1 MPKIDT
7 YSLDSSITDNDSLLG
22 IDSASGATKR
32 YQMSALKTYVASV
45 ADIEGVIA
53 GTGLTGGGT
62 SGTVTLTVAAAQTGI
77 TSVVNTALE
86 IGRDAD
92 NRIKF
97 GTDNQI
103 IFEVDGGD
111 NVIFK
116 TSGEIEATSL
126 DISGDVD
133 IDGTLEADAITVNG
147 TTLAE
152 TISDTT
158 GAMFTGNTETFI
170 TATYEDS
177 DNTIDLVVPVLDE
190 DNMSS
195 NSASHLATQQS
206 IKAYVDS
213 QVATADT
220 LAELSDTNIGSLAS
234 GHILIYDGSDSFDNK
249 AVSGDVTIA
258 STGAVTIANDAVE
271 TAMVNDNVV
280 TGQTELTSVA
290 SDDVLLIYDT
300 SATALKKITRSS
312 LVSGLATSSAI
323 SNVVEDTTPQ
333 LGGSLDVNG
342 QDIVSVSNGNIT
354 LTPNGTGLVRLDGNV
369 DIQSGEIV
377 LKNAGSVS
385 NIKFYCESSNAHYT
399 QLQSAAHSAYSGN
412 VTLTLPAATDTLV
425 GRATTDTLTNKT
437 IDVDNNTVS
446 NIEVDNLKSGV
457 LDTDISSVSGSDDT
471 LASAKAIKTYVDAQI
486 QTEDTLAEL
495 NDTNISSPAAG
506 HILIYDNTASVFDN
520 ATLTAGSGIGITNG
534 DGAITI
540 SNTAA
545 GDNAF
550 GIIAVSGQDNVAAD
564 SVNDTL
570 TLAAG
575 TGITITTTAGSDTV
589 TITNS
594 ATGANAF
601 GNVAVSGQTT
611 VAADSTNDTLTLAA
625 GSNVTLTT
633 DASTDTVTIASSA
646 GSNTIDVNEYTGNG
660 STAAY
665 TLNTSA
671 SSENELLVYMDG
683 VYQHHNTYAVSGTTL
698 TFDTNVPNGAKVE
711 AFHMRSVNLSN
722 VVTSAVAGEGIDVSA
737 STGAVTISAE
747 DATTSNKGIASFS
760 SDNFAVSS
768 GAVTIKD
775 GGVVTAE
782 LAADAVTG
790 DKIADD
796 AINSE
801 HYTDGSIDTA
811 HIADLQVTTAKI
823 AADAITGAKLAD
835 DAVNS
840 EHYTDGSIDTAHIAD
855 DQVTHA
861 KIENRYTAKVDVTT
875 YSVAVSIDWSAGT
888 TFKMG
893 SSLSGGIEFDFTNY
907 KQGQVIT
914 FYNLTGSQTITFDS
928 DAGTSETFNKVGGVD
943 YDGSTTNMIHV
954 ECIDDSANAIFNYVV
969 ATYASDTT
977 PS

>member
-45 ADIEGVIA
+45 ADIEGVTA

-62 SGTVTLTVAAAQTGI
+62 SGTVTLAVAAAQTGI

-190 DNMSS
+190 DNMASD
-195 NSASHLATQQS
+195 SASHLATQQS

-323 SNVVEDTTPQ
+323 SNIVEDTSPQ

-354 LTPNGTGLVRLDGNV
+354 LTPNGSGLVRLDGNV

-520 ATLTAGSGIGITNG
+520 ATITAGSGISVTNG
-534 DGAITI
+534 DGSITI
-540 SNTAA
+540 ANTAA

-550 GIIAVSGQDNVAAD
+550 GTIAVSGQDNVVAD

-611 VAADSTNDTLTLAA
+611 VAADGTNDTLTLVA
-625 GSNVTLTT
+625 GTGTTITT
-633 DASTDTVTIASSA
+633 DASADSITIAA
-646 GSNTIDVNEYTGNG
+646 GANTIDVNEYTGNG

-683 VYQHHNTYAVSGTTL
+683 VYQHHNTYSVSGTTL
-698 TFDTNVPNGAKVE
+698 TFDTNVPNGSKVE
-711 AFHMRSVNLSN
+711 AFHMRTVNLSN

-811 HIADLQVTTAKI
+811 HIADNQ
-823 AADAITGAKLAD
+823 ITHDKL
-835 DAVNS
+835 
-840 EHYTDGSIDTAHIAD
+840 
-855 DQVTHA
+855 
-861 KIENRYTAKVDVTT
+861 ENRYTVL
-875 YSVAVSIDWSAGT
+875 SALGTGTDQTLDFSAAT
-888 TFKMG
+888 TFTATMNG
-893 SSLSGGIEFDFTNY
+893 NATFTITNP
-907 KQGQVIT
+907 KQGQVVDLILSGNHT
-914 FYNLTGSQTITFDS
+914 PTLAMSG
-928 DAGTSETFNKVGGVD
+928 ATFNKVGGVD
-943 YDGSTTNMIHV
+943 YDGSATNLIQILV
-954 ECIDDSANAIFNYVV
+954 ADDSASEIFYYSV
-969 ATYASDTT
+969 ATIASDTT
-977 PS
+977 P

>member
-1 MPKIDT
+1 M
-7 YSLDSSITDNDSLLG
+7 
-22 IDSASGATKR
+22 
-32 YQMSALKTYVASV
+32 
-45 ADIEGVIA
+45 
-53 GTGLTGGGT
+53 
-62 SGTVTLTVAAAQTGI
+62 
-77 TSVVNTALE
+77 
-86 IGRDAD
+86 
-92 NRIKF
+92 
-97 GTDNQI
+97 
-103 IFEVDGGD
+103 
-111 NVIFK
+111 
-116 TSGEIEATSL
+116 
-126 DISGDVD
+126 
-133 IDGTLEADAITVNG
+133 
-147 TTLAE
+147 
-152 TISDTT
+152 
-158 GAMFTGNTETFI
+158 
-170 TATYEDS
+170 
-177 DNTIDLVVPVLDE
+177 
-190 DNMSS
+190 
-195 NSASHLATQQS
+195 
-206 IKAYVDS
+206 
-213 QVATADT
+213 
-220 LAELSDTNIGSLAS
+220 
-234 GHILIYDGSDSFDNK
+234 
-249 AVSGDVTIA
+249 
-258 STGAVTIANDAVE
+258 
-271 TAMVNDNVV
+271 
-280 TGQTELTSVA
+280 
-290 SDDVLLIYDT
+290 
-300 SATALKKITRSS
+300 
-312 LVSGLATSSAI
+312 
-323 SNVVEDTTPQ
+323 
-333 LGGSLDVNG
+333 
-342 QDIVSVSNGNIT
+342 
-354 LTPNGTGLVRLDGNV
+354 
-369 DIQSGEIV
+369 
-377 LKNAGSVS
+377 
-385 NIKFYCESSNAHYT
+385 
-399 QLQSAAHSAYSGN
+399 
-412 VTLTLPAATDTLV
+412 
-425 GRATTDTLTNKT
+425 
-437 IDVDNNTVS
+437 
-446 NIEVDNLKSGV
+446 
-457 LDTDISSVSGSDDT
+457 
-471 LASAKAIKTYVDAQI
+471 
-486 QTEDTLAEL
+486 
-495 NDTNISSPAAG
+495 
-506 HILIYDNTASVFDN
+506 
-520 ATLTAGSGIGITNG
+520 
-534 DGAITI
+534 
-540 SNTAA
+540 
-545 GDNAF
+545 
-550 GIIAVSGQDNVAAD
+550 
-564 SVNDTL
+564 NDTL

-861 KIENRYTAKVDVTT
+861 KIENRYTAKVDITT
-875 YSVAVSIDWSAGT
+875 YSGAVSIDWSAGT